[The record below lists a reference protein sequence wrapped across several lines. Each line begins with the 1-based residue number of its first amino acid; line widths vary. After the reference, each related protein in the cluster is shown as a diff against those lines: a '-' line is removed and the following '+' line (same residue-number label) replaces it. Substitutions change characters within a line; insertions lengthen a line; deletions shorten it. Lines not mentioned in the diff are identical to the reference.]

1 MCHIVA
7 PDTKC
12 QLQQYTNNVIIV
24 AQAIQPLALQVY
36 RAAQPDA
43 KKQAANPAASDPSV
57 AGMQVVNSE
66 SPIVAPSLSPPGI
79 S

>member
-1 MCHIVA
+1 MCHIIP
-7 PDTKC
+7 PDIGC
-12 QLQQYTNNVIIV
+12 QLQQYTNHVDIV
-24 AQAIQPLALQVY
+24 AQATQPLALQVY

-57 AGMQVVNSE
+57 AGVQVVNSE